1 MISRYIYTLVLHLL
15 LPSILIRLWLRGQRA
30 PAYRQRWTERLGFT
44 PRLASTTAPL
54 WIHAVSVGEVQAV
67 ATLIRRFLQQH
78 PEIPVL
84 ITTMTPTGADR
95 VKQLFGEQVAH
106 RYCPYDLPWAMS
118 RFINITRP
126 RACIIVETELWP
138 NFLRQCQRKQIPTL
152 LANARLSERSARGY
166 ARFSS
171 LTRDMLNRLSRVAV
185 QDHTDGERFK
195 VLGLDPARL
204 KVIGSIKFDV
214 EINPQWADAAQ
225 QLRQH
230 WGTSRP
236 VLLAASTHDDEESQL
251 LASLPA
257 LLAVYPDL
265 LIVLVPRHPERFNAV
280 AQLCLASGLRYARRS
295 QDSLAS
301 PATQIYL
308 ADTMGELMSFCSAA
322 DIVFVG
328 GSLIERGGHNPLE
341 PALLGKPI
349 ITGLHT
355 FNFAAITQGLASAG
369 ALVQVNNAKA
379 VMTQVQHWLSNSES
393 ATQAG
398 QAAQHYVASHAG
410 ALGRLETE
418 LEALLNTP
426 PNQSHE

>member
-15 LPSILIRLWLRGQRA
+15 LPSILVRLWFRGRRA

-44 PRLASTTAPL
+44 PPLVSSTAPL

-67 ATLIRRFLQQH
+67 ATLVRRFLQQH

-95 VKQLFGEQVAH
+95 VRQLFGDQVSH

-126 RACIIVETELWP
+126 RACVIVETELWP
-138 NFLRQCQRKQIPTL
+138 NFLRQCQRQQIPTL

-166 ARFSS
+166 ARFAG
-171 LTRDMLNRLSRVAV
+171 LTRDMLSRLSRVAV
-185 QDHTDGERFK
+185 QDHSDAERFK
-195 VLGLDPARL
+195 ALGLDPDRL

-214 EINPQWADAAQ
+214 EINPQWAEDAQ

-230 WGTSRP
+230 WGAARP
-236 VLLAASTHDDEESQL
+236 VFLAASTHDVEESQL
-251 LASLPA
+251 LASLPE
-257 LLAVYPDL
+257 LLAAYPDV
-265 LIVLVPRHPERFNAV
+265 LIVLVPRHPERFDTV
-280 AQLCLASGLRYARRS
+280 AQLCQESGLSHVRRS
-295 QDSLAS
+295 QSAL
-301 PATQIYL
+301 PIATTQVYL

-369 ALVQVNNAKA
+369 ALVQV
-379 VMTQVQHWLSNSES
+379 SN
-393 ATQAG
+393 TK
-398 QAAQHYVASHAG
+398 
-410 ALGRLETE
+410 
-418 LEALLNTP
+418 P
-426 PNQSHE
+426 

>member
-1 MISRYIYTLVLHLL
+1 MSRYIYTLVLHLL
-15 LPSILIRLWLRGQRA
+15 LPSILIRLWLRGRQA

-44 PRLASTTAPL
+44 PPLASSTAPL
-54 WIHAVSVGEVQAV
+54 WVHAVSVGEVQAV
-67 ATLIRRFLQQH
+67 ATLIHRFLQHH

-118 RFINITRP
+118 RFLDITQP
-126 RACIIVETELWP
+126 RGCVIVETELWP

-166 ARFSS
+166 ARFPS

-195 VLGLDPARL
+195 ALGLDPSRL
-204 KVIGSIKFDV
+204 NVIGSIKFDV
-214 EINPQWADAAQ
+214 EINPQWAKDAR

-230 WGTSRP
+230 WGAARP
-236 VLLAASTHDDEESQL
+236 VFLAASTHDDEESQL
-251 LASLPA
+251 LANLPE
-257 LLAVYPDL
+257 LLSAYPDL
-265 LIVLVPRHPERFNAV
+265 LIVLVPRHPERFDTV
-280 AQLCLASGLRYARRS
+280 AQLCQSSGLTCTRRS
-295 QDSLAS
+295 QNTLAS
-301 PATQIYL
+301 PDTQIYL

-341 PALLGKPI
+341 PALLGKPV

-369 ALVQVNNAKA
+369 ALSQVKNAKD
-379 VMTQVQHWLSNSES
+379 VMSQLQFWLSNPDS
-393 ATQAG
+393 ATCAG
-398 QAAQHYVASHAG
+398 QAAQDYVASHAG
-410 ALGRLETE
+410 ALSRLEAE
-418 LEALLNTP
+418 LEPLLKTTT
-426 PNQSHE
+426 NQ

>member
-15 LPSILIRLWLRGQRA
+15 LPSILVRLWLRGRHA
-30 PAYRQRWTERLGFT
+30 PAYRQRWTERLGLT
-44 PRLASTTAPL
+44 PPLPSSVAPL

-67 ATLIRRFLQQH
+67 ATLVRRFLQQH

-95 VKQLFGEQVAH
+95 VRQLFGEQVSH
-106 RYCPYDLPWAMS
+106 RYCPYDLPWAMG
-118 RFINITRP
+118 RFLNITRP
-126 RACIIVETELWP
+126 RSCVIVETELWP

-166 ARFSS
+166 ARFAG

-195 VLGLDPARL
+195 ALGLDPTRL

-214 EINPQWADAAQ
+214 EINPQWAEDAR
-225 QLRQH
+225 QLRQR
-230 WGTSRP
+230 WGATRP
-236 VLLAASTHDDEESQL
+236 VFLAASTHDDEESQL
-251 LASLPA
+251 LASLPE

-265 LIVLVPRHPERFNAV
+265 LMVLVPRHPERFDAV
-280 AQLCLASGLRYARRS
+280 AQLCQSSGLTFTRRS
-295 QDSLAS
+295 QNTLAS
-301 PATQIYL
+301 PDTQIYL

-341 PALLGKPI
+341 PALLGKPV

-355 FNFAAITQGLASAG
+355 FNFATITQGLASAG
-369 ALVQVNNAKA
+369 ALSQVNDAKA
-379 VMTQVQHWLSNSES
+379 VMTQVQYWLSNPES
-393 ATQAG
+393 AHNAG
-398 QAAQHYVASHAG
+398 QAAHRYVTSHAG
-410 ALGRLETE
+410 ALSRLEAE
-418 LEALLNTP
+418 LESLLKTTAT
-426 PNQSHE
+426 Q